1 MFELTQADSIDVF
14 IWEGKSRETALKA
27 ITVWNSPVEV
37 GQKYGVDLEKGMLVV
52 TVPKENVDVTNLEFR
67 YWIDNNMV
75 RSGSLISVMNGIFF
89 TVCLWTAIN

>member
-1 MFELTQADSIDVF
+1 VFELTQADSIDVF